1 MDTTPNRGIV
11 VISGGSAA
19 NNLVEV
25 FDAVRESKNCL
36 LSYIIPISD
45 NGGSSSELIR
55 IFGGP
60 GIGDV
65 RSKHWST
72 RLCTVEWLFDFDYR
86 STGAV
91 DSRLACEFRAHGNQ
105 GAIQSSAFCRGCYGI
120 AGMAIHRGW
129 HLRPLDLHCPGEKGA
144 DTLILQHVELGD
156 PEASPAALVNV

>member
-65 RSKHWST
+65 RSKHWCMQ
-72 RLCTVEWLFDFDYR
+72 LDIAEQFD
-86 STGAV
+86 
-91 DSRLACEFRAHGNQ
+91 
-105 GAIQSSAFCRGCYGI
+105 
-120 AGMAIHRGW
+120 
-129 HLRPLDLHCPGEKGA
+129 
-144 DTLILQHVELGD
+144 
-156 PEASPAALVNV
+156 